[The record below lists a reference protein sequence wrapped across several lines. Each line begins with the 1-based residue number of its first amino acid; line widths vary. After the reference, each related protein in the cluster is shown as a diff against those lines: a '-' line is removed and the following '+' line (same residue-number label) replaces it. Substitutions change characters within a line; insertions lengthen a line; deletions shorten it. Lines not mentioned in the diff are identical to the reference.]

1 MREQIAQPT
10 ARLDELGRPAEEVR
24 ITRKRLLQLPGPQPP
39 APPTP
44 KLPGYPDYQQIMA
57 VCAVADAPLRR
68 GRCEAMDLDIAP
80 NNFNDTRL
88 KLKRLTDRGILVETG
103 QYLFSQPQPPGGPRP
118 ARSPLPKRN
127 QPTYRPRRAV
137 DPPLPPLLPL
147 VHDLRRARLRIHGVQ
162 RLDQALLPQ
171 IAVSAVRQG
180 VGVQFATDPLRRPA
194 GATSAEQARGPADAI
209 LEGAQRRPAT
219 PRWRMGRHC
228 RTLPRRPAHGD
239 HPGDLAPRR
248 SHRTQT
254 PCRNRSG
261 TPQAHPLG
269 SRRER
274 SRIQYA
280 EAQRVRHFEAQEA
293 AWRHATRPTQHLSA
307 VRTIAPAMPPGQT
320 RTRVAGRGFVVLS
333 QTPL

>member
-1 MREQIAQPT
+1 M
-10 ARLDELGRPAEEVR
+10 
-24 ITRKRLLQLPGPQPP
+24 
-39 APPTP
+39 
-44 KLPGYPDYQQIMA
+44 
-57 VCAVADAPLRR
+57 
-68 GRCEAMDLDIAP
+68 
-80 NNFNDTRL
+80 
-88 KLKRLTDRGILVETG
+88 
-103 QYLFSQPQPPGGPRP
+103 
-118 ARSPLPKRN
+118 
-127 QPTYRPRRAV
+127 
-137 DPPLPPLLPL
+137 
-147 VHDLRRARLRIHGVQ
+147 Q

-219 PRWRMGRHC
+219 PSWRMGRHC

-293 AWRHATRPTQHLSA
+293 AWCHATRPTQHLSA

-320 RTRVAGRGFVVLS
+320 RTRVAGRGSVVQSGVTRES
-333 QTPL
+333 QTPWTPSRHRIPKTGHTCPHRTGWTALDGFYDMCQVVPSEGPRMRTGASSGPSKRYWRAGVFVSLTAPR